1 MKSLL
6 PIAIVLAL
14 ATAYGL
20 WYQRSRG
27 KVVVKS
33 DKGLI
38 TQEMI
43 GAPLGA
49 RVTLVQFSSAFCSPC
64 RATRMLLE
72 DVTAEMSDVAYVEI
86 DAEAN
91 DVRYDSD
98 GVAGIDGRFKVA
110 VPVYGCGYLGDNS
123 VWADTSLA
131 AMSPE
136 ARDLWLQ
143 YLPADHAEGAAALE
157 KGAARVTLERRGDA
171 STGWSMAWIY
181 ETRVRFA

>member
-1 MKSLL
+1 VKSLL
-6 PIAIVLAL
+6 PIAIVLAI

-43 GAPLGA
+43 GAGLGV

-72 DVTAEMSDVAYVEI
+72 DVTAEMSEVAYVEI

-91 DVRYDSD
+91 LELVRTLDIRSTPTTLFLD
-98 GVAGIDGRFKVA
+98 RTGHEVGR
-110 VPVYGCGYLGDNS
+110 
-123 VWADTSLA
+123 
-131 AMSPE
+131 AMGAPK
-136 ARDLWLQ
+136 RDQVLS
-143 YLPADHAEGAAALE
+143 AISAI
-157 KGAARVTLERRGDA
+157 R
-171 STGWSMAWIY
+171 
-181 ETRVRFA
+181 

>member
-6 PIAIVLAL
+6 PIAIVLVF

-20 WYQRSRG
+20 WYQRTRG

-38 TQEMI
+38 TPAMI
-43 GAPLGA
+43 GAELGS

-72 DVTAEMSDVAYVEI
+72 DVTAEMNEVAYVEV

-91 DVRYDSD
+91 LELVRTLDIRSTPTTLFLD
-98 GVAGIDGRFKVA
+98 RSGHEVGR
-110 VPVYGCGYLGDNS
+110 
-123 VWADTSLA
+123 
-131 AMSPE
+131 AMGAPK
-136 ARDLWLQ
+136 RDQVLS
-143 YLPADHAEGAAALE
+143 AISAI
-157 KGAARVTLERRGDA
+157 R
-171 STGWSMAWIY
+171 
-181 ETRVRFA
+181 

>member
-6 PIAIVLAL
+6 PIVIVLVL

-38 TQEMI
+38 TPAMI
-43 GAPLGA
+43 GAELGS

-72 DVTAEMSDVAYVEI
+72 DVTAEMNEVVYVEV

-91 DVRYDSD
+91 LDLVRTVDIRSTPTTLFLD
-98 GVAGIDGRFKVA
+98 RNGHEVGR
-110 VPVYGCGYLGDNS
+110 
-123 VWADTSLA
+123 
-131 AMSPE
+131 AMGAPK
-136 ARDLWLQ
+136 RDQVLS
-143 YLPADHAEGAAALE
+143 AISAI
-157 KGAARVTLERRGDA
+157 R
-171 STGWSMAWIY
+171 
-181 ETRVRFA
+181 

>member
-6 PIAIVLAL
+6 PIVIVLVF

-38 TQEMI
+38 TPAMI
-43 GAPLGA
+43 GAELGS

-72 DVTAEMSDVAYVEI
+72 DVTAEMNEVAYVEV

-91 DVRYDSD
+91 LELVRTLDIRSTPTTLFLD
-98 GVAGIDGRFKVA
+98 RNGHEVGR
-110 VPVYGCGYLGDNS
+110 
-123 VWADTSLA
+123 
-131 AMSPE
+131 AMGAPK
-136 ARDLWLQ
+136 RDQVLS
-143 YLPADHAEGAAALE
+143 AISAI
-157 KGAARVTLERRGDA
+157 R
-171 STGWSMAWIY
+171 
-181 ETRVRFA
+181 